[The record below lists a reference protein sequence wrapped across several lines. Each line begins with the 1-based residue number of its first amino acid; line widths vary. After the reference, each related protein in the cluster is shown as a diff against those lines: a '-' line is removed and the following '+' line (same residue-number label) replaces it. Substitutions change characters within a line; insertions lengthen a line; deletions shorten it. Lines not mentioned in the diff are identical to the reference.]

1 MSAELEA
8 LKVAY
13 ETLGMTPEQIAEDRQ
28 LDITSVKAG
37 LMQCSSRYR
46 RDCGKE
52 EEADDS
58 LNFNDDDLQRVNQT
72 IVELALGAENEA
84 VRLKAAMYVRDDKK
98 GRHDVVKQVGG
109 MGFNILQFNQFME
122 KSRAGAEQIKQEI
135 LGVKPPKVINV

>member
-13 ETLGMTPEQIAEDRQ
+13 ETLKMTPEQIADDRQ
-28 LDITSVKAG
+28 LDVTSVKAG
-37 LMQCSSRYR
+37 LMQCSSDYR

-52 EEADDS
+52 EPSADE
-58 LNFNDDDLQRVNQT
+58 LNFTGDDLQRVNQT

-84 VRLKAAMYVRDDKK
+84 VRLKAAIYVRDDKK

-109 MGFNILQFNQFME
+109 IGFNILQFNQFMSKTRE
-122 KSRAGAEQIKQEI
+122 TANQLKQTLSNPSI
-135 LGVKPPKVINV
+135 IDIQ